1 MTAPE
6 SLTRVLRGAVDLHCH
21 SGPSPFPR
29 ELDHAEAAADGERI
43 EMRAVLVK
51 SHHHST
57 VMDLLAMRGRF
68 DTISTQAF
76 GGVALNSQVGG
87 INPYAVAMALRMGGR
102 AVWFPTFS
110 SGRHIACHPE
120 GDGFPTAAVEVPSER
135 VDITDSAGELVPEVH
150 DVLGHVLE
158 ADALLSGGHM
168 APELIT
174 QLLTAAKERG
184 VRRMVINHP
193 NFVIGA
199 DPEQCQHLVSLG
211 AFVEH
216 EWGMYDPE
224 GYRKWDPKQL
234 LAWIEQI
241 GPEHTVLASDLG
253 QRGRPRPVDALLR
266 VAEALLDLG
275 LPERDLRRMVCD
287 NPAFLLGLDDQPHD

>member
-1 MTAPE
+1 MTASKALP
-6 SLTRVLRGAVDLHCH
+6 RVLRGTVDLHCH

-29 ELDHAEAAADGERI
+29 ELDHVEAAVDGERI
-43 EMRAVLVK
+43 EMRAILVK

-57 VMDLLAMRGRF
+57 VMDLLAMAGRLEK
-68 DTISTQAF
+68 TPTSAF

-87 INPYAVAMALRMGGR
+87 INPYAAAMALRMGGR

-110 SGRHIACHPE
+110 SGRHIDCHPE
-120 GDGFPTAAVEVPSER
+120 GDGFPTTAVPVPSTR
-135 VDITDSAGELVPEVH
+135 VDITDDGGELVPEVSE
-150 DVLGHVLE
+150 VLDYIVE

-168 APELIT
+168 EPALIT
-174 QLLTAAKERG
+174 QLFTTAKERG
-184 VRRMVINHP
+184 VRRMIINHP

-199 DPEQCQHLVSLG
+199 DPDQCRHLVSLG

-224 GYRKWDPKQL
+224 GYRKWDPRQL
-234 LAWIEQI
+234 LDWIEKI

-253 QRGRPRPVDALLR
+253 QQGRPRPVDALLR
-266 VAEALLDLG
+266 VAAALLDLG

-287 NPAFLLGLDDQPHD
+287 NPAFLLGLEEA